1 MIATHPT
8 ILLSMGTRPE
18 IIKMAPI
25 YLELKARGVK
35 PLLLHT
41 GQHNE
46 VATSL
51 YELFGM
57 EPDYYIDLK
66 RDIAPANDNTQHKG
80 NDLAELGSK
89 LLLECSQILTKVRPS
104 MVLVHGDTSSAVMMA
119 MAAYYQK
126 CKIAHIE
133 AGLRS
138 HDEYHPFPEEKN
150 RVIIGQ
156 LAQWHFAPTQRARN
170 NLVAEGIHD
179 RSIHVVG
186 NTVVQ
191 ATQLGAERLEEQRRK
206 IPSSVEDL
214 ICKLSKK
221 CVGKRMVL
229 VTTHRRENLKK
240 GICEIAAGVLQLLA
254 IHKDMVIVWPVHP
267 NPKVMA
273 IIKDKIGNISG
284 ELAERLYLTKPLSY
298 PVLLWVLKHSWV
310 VLTDSG
316 GIQEEA
322 AALGTPVLVLRQTT
336 ERPEL
341 IEAGAGALVGA
352 NSDRILG
359 AVETLSNN
367 PNQYA
372 AMKNA
377 TNPFGDMTV
386 AHTICNILL
395 GADHA

>member
-1 MIATHPT
+1 
-8 ILLSMGTRPE
+8 
-18 IIKMAPI
+18 
-25 YLELKARGVK
+25 
-35 PLLLHT
+35 
-41 GQHNE
+41 
-46 VATSL
+46 
-51 YELFGM
+51 
-57 EPDYYIDLK
+57 
-66 RDIAPANDNTQHKG
+66 
-80 NDLAELGSK
+80 
-89 LLLECSQILTKVRPS
+89 
-104 MVLVHGDTSSAVMMA
+104 
-119 MAAYYQK
+119 
-126 CKIAHIE
+126 
-133 AGLRS
+133 
-138 HDEYHPFPEEKN
+138 
-150 RVIIGQ
+150 
-156 LAQWHFAPTQRARN
+156 
-170 NLVAEGIHD
+170 
-179 RSIHVVG
+179 
-186 NTVVQ
+186 
-191 ATQLGAERLEEQRRK
+191 
-206 IPSSVEDL
+206 
-214 ICKLSKK
+214 
-221 CVGKRMVL
+221 MVL

-341 IEAGAGALVGA
+341 IEAGAGALVGS

>member
-1 MIATHPT
+1 MMSSHPT

-18 IIKMAPI
+18 IIKMAPV
-25 YLELKARGVK
+25 YLELKKRGVK

-41 GQHNE
+41 GQHGDI
-46 VATSL
+46 AASL

-57 EPDYYIDLK
+57 APDYRIDLK
-66 RDIAPANDNTQHKG
+66 RNSTANNSAELQAD
-80 NDLAELGSK
+80 DLAELGSK
-89 LLLECSQILTKVRPS
+89 LLLGCSELLTEVHPS

-150 RVIIGQ
+150 RAIIAQ

-170 NLVAEGIHD
+170 NLMAEGVHD
-179 RSIHVVG
+179 RAIHVVG

-191 ATQLGAERLEEQRRK
+191 ATKLGADRLEARRQK
-206 IPSSVEDL
+206 MPSATGDL
-214 ICKLSKK
+214 IDKLSKK
-221 CVGKRMVL
+221 CIGKRMVL
-229 VTTHRRENLKK
+229 VTTHRRENLEN
-240 GICEIAAGVLQLLA
+240 GIREIASGVFQLLVN
-254 IHKDMVIVWPVHP
+254 HEDMVIVWPVHP
-267 NPKVMA
+267 NPKVMS
-273 IIKDKIGNISG
+273 IIKDALSHIDG
-284 ELAERLYLTKPLSY
+284 ELAERLYLTKPLDY
-298 PVLLWVLKHSWV
+298 PVLLWVLQHSWV

-322 AALGTPVLVLRQTT
+322 AALSTPVLVLRKAT
-336 ERPEL
+336 ERTEL
-341 IEAGAGALVGA
+341 IEVGAGTLVGA
-352 NSDRILG
+352 DAERIVSAMRMLL
-359 AVETLSNN
+359 EN

-377 TNPFGDMTV
+377 PNPFGDMTV